1 MFELQG
7 NNTSAV
13 ENSQLNIRDK
23 GNVMNSLKNMMIN
36 SPAILRSMSHE
47 MRTHMNAIVAFSY
60 LMKKNI
66 CNNSEREEFSNQI
79 LSSSEELIGL
89 FDNFFDSAIIDAGN
103 SKAESKICKFNNILD
118 DLFSE
123 FREVIKKEGNK
134 EVELV
139 TEIQFNN
146 SVEVFIDKNKIF
158 RVIRSLF
165 QNSLKNTKTGYIK
178 IGYYFRDNS
187 VIFYVL
193 DSGQSYFKCKEFIH
207 SENMNES
214 LSLFNDVY
222 TAINITLAKK
232 LIQMLEGTIWIECNG
247 LTGAGIYFSV
257 PSKMIANSNINY
269 KKYINTMIAI

>member
-1 MFELQG
+1 MFEFQG
-7 NNTSAV
+7 NDTNSV
-13 ENSQLNIRDK
+13 ENSQLNIRNK
-23 GNVMNSLKNMMIN
+23 GKTMNSSENIMTN
-36 SPAILRSMSHE
+36 SPTILRSMSHE
-47 MRTHMNAIVAFSY
+47 LRTHMNAIVAFSY

-66 CNNSEREEFSNQI
+66 CNNSERDEFSNQI
-79 LSSSEELIGL
+79 LSSSEQLIGL

-103 SKAESKICKFNNILD
+103 SKADSKICKFNNILD

-134 EVELV
+134 EVELLA
-139 TEIQFNN
+139 EIQFNN

-178 IGYYFRDNS
+178 IGYYFRDNN

-257 PSKMIANSNINY
+257 PSNMIANSNINH
-269 KKYINTMIAI
+269 KKYLNTMIAI

>member
-1 MFELQG
+1 MFEFQG
-7 NNTSAV
+7 NDTSAV

-23 GNVMNSLKNMMIN
+23 GKDMNSSENIMTN
-36 SPAILRSMSHE
+36 SPTILRSMSHE

-79 LSSSEELIGL
+79 LSSSEQLIGL